1 MYVLYRCQLF
11 VLSTIPGFWPYWGR
25 TAQLGWTELRLVDVK
40 DSRVSVMYGRATRTS
55 ITKFPTKTWGAA
67 HARTVDTRRSS
78 PQLPRAPGNEAM
90 WPYNSKRWQG
100 CPSLPSESIV
110 HRWESHCTMGQVGQS
125 MGIHCPTWVHSIPL
139 PPYHVGQVGMTMGI
153 PCTTHILLYHVGQ
166 VGRPM
171 EYHPYPQCC
180 PRSYCPSYP
189 TVPCRTG
196 GTSNGI
202 PPIPPVLP
210 QILLSVLSYCTM

>member
-1 MYVLYRCQLF
+1 MRRE
-11 VLSTIPGFWPYWGR
+11 GEEEEGEGGR
-25 TAQLGWTELRLVDVK
+25 GKEEEGERGK
-40 DSRVSVMYGRATRTS
+40 GEEEEGGGRREGGGGRAL
-55 ITKFPTKTWGAA
+55 
-67 HARTVDTRRSS
+67 RRREGDGGGILVLRHVCVI
-78 PQLPRAPGNEAM
+78 PEEVGE
-90 WPYNSKRWQG
+90 QG
-100 CPSLPSESIV
+100 LPSESIV
-110 HRWESHCTMGQVGQS
+110 HRWESHCTMGQVGLS

>member
-1 MYVLYRCQLF
+1 MKRKGKMHVHHVGGGVVKAF
-11 VLSTIPGFWPYWGR
+11 GFGPKSFFG
-25 TAQLGWTELRLVDVK
+25 ALPLGERD
-40 DSRVSVMYGRATRTS
+40 
-55 ITKFPTKTWGAA
+55 
-67 HARTVDTRRSS
+67 
-78 PQLPRAPGNEAM
+78 
-90 WPYNSKRWQG
+90 QG

-110 HRWESHCTMGQVGQS
+110 HRWESHCTMGQVGLS